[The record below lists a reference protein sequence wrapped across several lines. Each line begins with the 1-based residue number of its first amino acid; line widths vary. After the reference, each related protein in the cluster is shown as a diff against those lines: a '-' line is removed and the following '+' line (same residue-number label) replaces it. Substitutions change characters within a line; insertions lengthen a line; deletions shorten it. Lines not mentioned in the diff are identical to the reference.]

1 MKNVAYCG
9 TSENLCGELVPTV
22 SPFWNFPQPLRLN
35 EFAPLVCMALPLLR
49 EGLKTRLFSTVHMK
63 TTAISERSRVLKEV
77 RAALEREPR
86 INLHKFP
93 VDMEF
98 SDGVLTLEGEVEHIA
113 AKKLGLELAIAV
125 QGVAGLIDRLHV
137 APATRM
143 GDGAILDAVRDALLQ
158 EITLVNCSIYVIR
171 KGQLETVRE
180 IIDEPHGSIRISV
193 NDGVVLLD
201 DHVTGLTQKRL
212 AGVLAWWVP
221 GSRDVINGMAV
232 IPEQPDTDEEMAKAV
247 RIVLKKDP
255 FVNEERIRVSARQS
269 LVTLEGDVSSV
280 PQKEMAEFDA
290 WYVFGVDK
298 VVNNVAVR
306 A

>member
-1 MKNVAYCG
+1 
-9 TSENLCGELVPTV
+9 
-22 SPFWNFPQPLRLN
+22 
-35 EFAPLVCMALPLLR
+35 
-49 EGLKTRLFSTVHMK
+49 MK
-63 TTAISERSRVLKEV
+63 TSAGSERDRVLKEV

-93 VDMEF
+93 VEMEF
-98 SDGVLTLEGEVEHIA
+98 QDDVLTLEGETEHIA

-125 QGVAGLIDRLHV
+125 RGVTGIVDRLHV
-137 APATRM
+137 TPSMRM

-158 EITLVNCSIYVIR
+158 EPTLLNCSIYVIR
-171 KGQLETVRE
+171 KGQLDAVRE
-180 IIDEPHGSIRISV
+180 VAEDPRGAIRVSV

-221 GSRDVINGMAV
+221 GSRDVINGMEV
-232 IPEQPDTDEEMAKAV
+232 VPDQPDSDEEMAKAV
-247 RIVLKKDP
+247 HIVLEKDP
-255 FVNEERIRVSARQS
+255 FVNDARIRVGARRS
-269 LVTLEGDVSSV
+269 VVTLEGDAPSA

-298 VVNNVAVR
+298 VVNR
-306 A
+306 LEIRP